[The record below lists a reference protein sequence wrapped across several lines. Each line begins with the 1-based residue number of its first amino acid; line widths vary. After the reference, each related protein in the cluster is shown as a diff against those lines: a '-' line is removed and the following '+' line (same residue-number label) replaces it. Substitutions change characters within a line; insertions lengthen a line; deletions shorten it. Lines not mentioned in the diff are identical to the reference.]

1 METLNEL
8 LQEKLIDVDIDRSH
22 HIEKLKKGKQS
33 RPIIIKF
40 ARYNIRNRI
49 FKNKTLVLYLFIC
62 FYVNSFISSFICFL
76 FILLLLFHIV
86 KSAIP
91 HFPVSETVQ
100 LLQNDTQKYM
110 LLRLMYYLG
119 TTKRRLGKGTT
130 LGWGLLL
137 RFIIV
142 IYKKFLYFVVCCS
155 FNGKM
160 K

>member
-1 METLNEL
+1 MGFC
-8 LQEKLIDVDIDRSH
+8 KKSSDVDI
-22 HIEKLKKGKQS
+22 IEVIGQENLKRTNNQGLS
-33 RPIIIKF
+33 SSSLPGITLETE
-40 ARYNIRNRI
+40 YL
-49 FKNKTLVLYLFIC
+49 KTRHQYYIYLFIC
-62 FYVNSFISSFICFL
+62 FYVNSFLSSFICFL

-119 TTKRRLGKGTT
+119 TTKWRLGKGTA
-130 LGWGLLL
+130 LVWGLLL

-142 IYKKFLYFVVCCS
+142 TYKKSLYFVVCCS